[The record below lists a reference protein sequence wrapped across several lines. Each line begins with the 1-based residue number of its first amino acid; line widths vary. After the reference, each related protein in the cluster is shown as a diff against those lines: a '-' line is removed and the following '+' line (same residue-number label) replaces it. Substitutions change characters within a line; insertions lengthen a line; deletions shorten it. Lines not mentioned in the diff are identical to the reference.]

1 MMQKTTN
8 ICCPQCSE
16 PTKLIIENSVKLYQ
30 YPLYCTKCQKSFLI
44 DLCDCKITAISH
56 SK

>member
-1 MMQKTTN
+1 MQKTTN